1 MMTDETQ
8 DNPYHLI
15 PGILPPKRNC
25 QLHYAYI
32 ASVFITLL
40 LLVFITGWTATTVVE
55 VNESS
60 KQIQEIVLDMKQIIP
75 KIVESYNK
83 AQRVQNLLCLDKNFT
98 RWYPKYHSELC
109 IN

>member
-1 MMTDETQ
+1 MPDETQ
-8 DNPYHLI
+8 DNPYNLI

-60 KQIQEIVLDMKQIIP
+60 KQIREIVLDLRNIIP
-75 KIVESYNK
+75 KIVESYDK
-83 AQRVQNLLCLDKNFT
+83 AQRIQNLICVDKNFT
-98 RWYPKYHSELC
+98 KWYPKYHSELC